1 MLTRYPDFN
10 VCRLHYFIVMLRSW
24 EIKKSTKEAL
34 KATGWKR
41 RRKKH
46 CANAI
51 IIIMQMRN
59 KRKVNHF
66 CGCTW
71 IHQQRFI
78 ACCVPSQNTWAPPRY
93 FLSNKLCVHVHK
105 EIQTITRQKQE
116 HSKPNFKNYQQIRSS
131 SHRIYLFG
139 QFPLQFHLVSYSFY
153 LSTLNIQQPK
163 RTIWNYEF
171 NSNRHTLCN
180 QAKSENKQKWD
191 LHSGSVTLFAIN
203 LIRTKML
210 RTNNIDIFDVR
221 RCYAVRVVNFPWL

>member
-78 ACCVPSQNTWAPPRY
+78 ACCVPSQNTWAPQRY

-105 EIQTITRQKQE
+105 EIRTITRQKQE

-191 LHSGSVTLFAIN
+191 LHFGSVTLFAIN

>member
-1 MLTRYPDFN
+1 MPFALFHCH
-10 VCRLHYFIVMLRSW
+10 VEQLRN
-24 EIKKSTKEAL
+24 KKSTKEVL

-93 FLSNKLCVHVHK
+93 FLSNKLCVHVQK

-139 QFPLQFHLVSYSFY
+139 QFPIAISSGFVFVLFVDFKYSAAKTND
-153 LSTLNIQQPK
+153 LELRIQHKSAHFVQSSGIGEQTEM
-163 RTIWNYEF
+163 RFTFRICNTF
-171 NSNRHTLCN
+171 CN
-180 QAKSENKQKWD
+180 QFNTYKKAP
-191 LHSGSVTLFAIN
+191 A
-203 LIRTKML
+203 
-210 RTNNIDIFDVR
+210 NNIDIFDVR
-221 RCYAVRVVNFPWL
+221 RCYAVRVVNFPLL